1 VLRRRSHFGSKS
13 VRGTEIAAI
22 LYSLVETA
30 NVCGIDPI
38 AYLVEVATRARR
50 SPGGRPTSCR
60 LQSHQRRRVNGARLL
75 WPVCRVTTGYGGKI
89 RKLTAAVGC

>member
-1 VLRRRSHFGSKS
+1 M
-13 VRGTEIAAI
+13 AAI

-75 WPVCRVTTGYGGKI
+75 WPVCRRHHGLRRGDTEANRRG
-89 RKLTAAVGC
+89 RLLVGSLDPTFCLNA